1 MRSLPA
7 VLLLLAVVSVIVLD
21 RAIREP
27 AALDD
32 VENLELRLPLLAAL
46 SEAALIHFA
55 PNPLHP
61 G

>member
-1 MRSLPA
+1 M
-7 VLLLLAVVSVIVLD
+7 LLLLAVVSVIVLD